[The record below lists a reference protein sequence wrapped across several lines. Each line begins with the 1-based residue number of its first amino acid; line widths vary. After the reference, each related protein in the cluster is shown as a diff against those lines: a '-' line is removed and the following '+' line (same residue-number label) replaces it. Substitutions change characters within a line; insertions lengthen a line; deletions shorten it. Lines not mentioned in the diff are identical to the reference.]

1 MQYQVNQIFDCE
13 YVTLMANNDSSELE
27 VIRDSFVE
35 QFDLLSSTNQDTNS
49 RLWLSINI
57 QNKKYELNL
66 WNIKPGRFNDAQK
79 NAIIQ
84 QRQDVINEFEKLK
97 IKEECI

>member
-1 MQYQVNQIFDCE
+1 MRYQINQIFDCE
-13 YVTLMANNDSSELE
+13 YVTLMASNDSSELE
-27 VIRDSFVE
+27 IIRDLFVE
-35 QFDLLSSTNQDTNS
+35 QFDLLSNTNQDTDS

-79 NAIIQ
+79 NAIIE
-84 QRQDVINEFEKLK
+84 QRQNVINEFEKLK